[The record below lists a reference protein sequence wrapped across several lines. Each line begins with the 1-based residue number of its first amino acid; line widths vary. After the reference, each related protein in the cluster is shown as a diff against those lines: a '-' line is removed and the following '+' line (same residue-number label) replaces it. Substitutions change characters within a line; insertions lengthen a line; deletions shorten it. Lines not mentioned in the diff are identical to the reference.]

1 MGMSSSERRN
11 SVQKWEYC
19 RLNGFGKYSVTV
31 MTTLLG
37 TKNIEVKR
45 DKSKGDQTDEDA
57 YCRVIAELGSQGWEA
72 IGYLGQTGTIL
83 FKRPLA

>member
-1 MGMSSSERRN
+1 MFYYRTMGET
-11 SVQKWEYC
+11 VQKWEYC

-31 MTTLLG
+31 MRPQNTV
-37 TKNIEVKR
+37 NIEVKR
-45 DKSKGDQTDEDA
+45 DKSKGDQSDEDA
-57 YCRVIAELGSQGWEA
+57 YHRVIAELGSQGWEA